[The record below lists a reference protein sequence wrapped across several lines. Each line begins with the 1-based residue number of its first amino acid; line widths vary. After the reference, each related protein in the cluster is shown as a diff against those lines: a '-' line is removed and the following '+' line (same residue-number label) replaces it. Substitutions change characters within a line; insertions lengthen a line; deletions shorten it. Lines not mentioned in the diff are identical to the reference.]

1 MTLAIVTEKPS
12 VARDVAACVG
22 ATRRHEGYLSGNG
35 YIVTWAI
42 GHLVGLAQP
51 HEINPRWR
59 SWRGEELPMLPTQWP
74 LSVLPHAAGQYAIVR
89 RLLRDRTVKGIIC
102 ATDAGREG
110 ELIFRFI
117 YEAAGCTK
125 PVERLWISSLT
136 ADAIRAGLAR
146 LQPGKSFDG
155 LADAARGRACADW
168 LVGMNL
174 SRVYTLAHG
183 DLLSVG
189 RVQTPTLALLVAREE
204 EIQAF
209 VPETYHEVV
218 ATFLAEGAP
227 YQGTW
232 FRHDEGTWPEATEAA
247 RRRLSADGAESSAII
262 DRVRTAGAGQVRAI
276 KEEHKRIPP
285 PALYDL
291 SELQR
296 HANRLY
302 GMSAK
307 RTLDVA
313 QRLYE
318 RHKLLTYPRTDSRH
332 LSTEVARTLAGVVA
346 AVAPGYVGLVA
357 PGSGARPL
365 SARFVDD
372 RKVTDHHAIIPTTT
386 AASSVR
392 LSPEEAKI
400 YDLVARRLLSAWH
413 EDHRYAVTHVLTSVA
428 DLDLFHTR
436 GSRVLSQGWKVLDIV
451 TRKEKARQAAR
462 QAAHPEARPEVGPA
476 TRQATRRGKPTDSG
490 AELPGLTTM
499 PQDLPAALRQGLDVP
514 LDSIDSVEKT
524 TRPPPRLSEASLLTA
539 METAGA
545 TLDDKVLSRA
555 MRDRG
560 LGTPATRAATI
571 ETLLSRE
578 YIVRSGKVLQPT
590 AKGMALIDRVHPHV
604 KSPAMTGEW
613 ESRLRAIERGE
624 LGLDLFMGE
633 IEAFVTRVVESVQG
647 GPASPL
653 PRGDREEGE
662 PEPPKAAGVESSDQ
676 RAVQVRAE
684 SINIENA
691 RAEQARAGQI
701 GVEQLRAENVRTGQ
715 VRTGDVSVTDASAL
729 LRDGPVPNRYIDRS
743 PGSTTTSGDART
755 QRRYRDLPAS
765 TEARFSRA
773 PTNAGAEPR
782 IPESQGSRP
791 NPSPSSDEPRPRR
804 PASPTRS
811 SAPAQTRPR
820 ESGAEAAPSP
830 TTRRFSP
837 RIVTAGATSRAA
849 RVRGDDPPRRTTN
862 PAKAQL
868 RDAPPSRDGGASSG
882 ASTGARSRTHPTR
895 RESQRAENGTRERE
909 EHEPRDPYQETRR
922 SGARPSESSAR
933 APTTASRS
941 EPESVRQAGG
951 RSLKRPRAPLKDLLR
966 ETFGHDAYRP
976 NQEPVCV
983 AVTQGHDVL
992 VVMPTGAGKSLCYQ
1006 LPGLARAGT
1015 TLVVSP
1021 LIALME
1027 DQVSKL
1033 QQLGLQAARIHSGR
1047 GRAESRANCVDYLA
1061 GRLDYLFVAPE
1072 RLAVPGFLELLA
1084 RRAPGLIAV
1093 DEAHCISQWGHDFR
1107 PDYRMLGQRLAQL
1120 RSAPVIALTA
1130 TATRIVQDDIVE
1142 QLSLGA
1148 GRRFIHGF
1156 RRDNIA
1162 IESVE
1167 IAKPERP
1174 AVVATLLA
1182 AAEHRP
1188 AIIYAASRKEVEA
1201 LADNLGRKI
1210 PAAPYHAGMSARAR
1224 DEVQNDFLAGR
1235 LEVVAAT
1242 VAFGMGVD
1250 KADIRTV
1257 IHTALPQTVEG
1268 YYQEIGRA
1276 GRDGRPS
1283 RAVLLHSYV
1292 DQRMHE
1298 FFLER
1303 SYPEIELLE
1312 RLRRKVPAAGI
1323 DREELTRRTRGRQEE
1338 IDEALEKLWIHGG
1351 VRLDAEDQVT
1361 RGDDD
1366 WRTSYLDQRAH
1377 RQAQSAEMVALAKTA
1392 SCRMVHLVDH
1402 FGDASDSGKPCGIC
1416 DVCAPEACRVQAF
1429 RTPSKGELAAL
1440 AAILDRLG
1448 RSPCALGTLLRDLE
1462 ANPEVPA
1469 IDRATLR
1476 ILVAGLAR
1484 AGVVGLRDES
1494 FEKNGETIRYQRA
1507 LLLPDG
1513 PPTTSKLLKTLVL
1526 PTTAEATTT
1535 RRNSAKTKTKAKTR
1549 TKTRTG
1555 AKKKTRTRATRSSTG
1570 SDTDTDD
1577 AALDPVSEAMAAALR
1592 EWRLAES
1599 KRRRT
1604 PAFRVLNDQTLRR
1617 IAIARPAT
1625 DEELLAI
1632 RGFGPKAADKFA
1644 SALLRVIARA
1654 SGARAATGRSDRRP
1668 RSGR

>member
-51 HEINPRWR
+51 HEISPRWR
-59 SWRGEELPMLPTQWP
+59 SWREEDLPMLPTQWP
-74 LSVLPHAAGQYAIVR
+74 LSVLPHAAGQFAIVR
-89 RLLRDRTVKGIIC
+89 RILRDRAVKGIVC

-117 YEAAGCTK
+117 YEAAGCKK

-146 LQPGKSFDG
+146 LRPGHTFDG

-174 SRVYTLAHG
+174 SRAYTLSHG

-189 RVQTPTLALLVAREE
+189 RVQTPTLALLVAREK

-209 VPETYHEVV
+209 VPETYHEVI

-232 FRHDEGTWPEATEAA
+232 FRQDQGTWSEATEAV
-247 RRRLSADGAESSAII
+247 RRRLPADGAESSAVI
-262 DRVRTAGAGQVRAI
+262 DRVRAAATGQIRAI

-332 LSTEVARTLAGVVA
+332 LSTEVARTLVDVVA
-346 AVAPGYVGLVA
+346 ATAPGYVGLVA

-386 AASSVR
+386 PASGAR
-392 LSPEEAKI
+392 MSPEEAKI

-413 EDHRYAVTHVLTSVA
+413 EDHRYAVTDVLTSVA

-436 GSRVLSQGWKVLDIV
+436 GSRVVSQGWKVLDIV
-451 TRKEKARQAAR
+451 TRKNKDRQAGR
-462 QAAHPEARPEVGPA
+462 GEKPA
-476 TRQATRRGKPTDSG
+476 KSA
-490 AELPGLTTM
+490 AELPGVATSRR
-499 PQDLPAALRQGLDVP
+499 PQRPSKRPSKRSSEPPSELPEALRQGLDVP
-514 LDSIDSVEKT
+514 VNAVDSVEKT

-545 TLDDKVLSRA
+545 TLDDKELSRA

-578 YIVRSGKVLQPT
+578 YVVRSGKVLQPT
-590 AKGMALIDRVHPHV
+590 AKGIALIDRVHPHV

-624 LGLDLFMGE
+624 LGLPLFMEE
-633 IEAFVTRVVESVQG
+633 IEAFVIRVVESVQA
-647 GPASPL
+647 GPSSPL
-653 PRGDREEGE
+653 RGEE
-662 PEPPKAAGVESSDQ
+662 PEPGPEHPASTT
-676 RAVQVRAE
+676 
-684 SINIENA
+684 A
-691 RAEQARAGQI
+691 RAETS
-701 GVEQLRAENVRTGQ
+701 ERTIDA
-715 VRTGDVSVTDASAL
+715 TPTTDATHATHATHALGL
-729 LRDGPVPNRYIDRS
+729 LRNGLSPNRYIEHPAQSTGARRPRAPQ
-743 PGSTTTSGDART
+743 PGSAGAH
-755 QRRYRDLPAS
+755 RDLHGHGDSGAG
-765 TEARFSRA
+765 A
-773 PTNAGAEPR
+773 PTPTAVLREPR
-782 IPESQGSRP
+782 RGRDSPDLHTRAFASGAQTNDRAQTNARSQANAR
-791 NPSPSSDEPRPRR
+791 
-804 PASPTRS
+804 AQALARS
-811 SAPAQTRPR
+811 SSATPARHGDRAAKPPPARSTRGFSPR
-820 ESGAEAAPSP
+820 VVPSSP
-830 TTRRFSP
+830 TTRPSQ
-837 RIVTAGATSRAA
+837 ARA
-849 RVRGDDPPRRTTN
+849 DDPPTTTTR
-862 PAKAQL
+862 PATAQL
-868 RDAPPSRDGGASSG
+868 RDDPTKRDI
-882 ASTGARSRTHPTR
+882 ARSSDAHTRTIPAR
-895 RESQRAENGTRERE
+895 RI
-909 EHEPRDPYQETRR
+909 
-922 SGARPSESSAR
+922 
-933 APTTASRS
+933 SRS
-941 EPESVRQAGG
+941 EETRPTSAIDPRRSPRATTTGSRVQPESARRAGG
-951 RSLKRPRAPLKDLLR
+951 LSTKRPRAALKELLL
-966 ETFGHDAYRP
+966 ETFGHDAYRAH
-976 NQEPVCV
+976 QEPVCV

-1006 LPGLARAGT
+1006 LPGLARSGT

-1027 DQVSKL
+1027 DQVTKL
-1033 QQLGLQAARIHSGR
+1033 QQLGLEAARIHSGR
-1047 GRAESRANCVDYLA
+1047 GRAESRTNCIDYLA

-1084 RRAPGLIAV
+1084 RRPPGLIAV

-1120 RSAPVIALTA
+1120 RTAPVIALTA

-1142 QLSLGA
+1142 QLSLGE

-1174 AVVATLLA
+1174 AVVAKLLA

-1201 LADNLGRKI
+1201 LADSLGRRI

-1292 DQRMHE
+1292 DRRMHE

-1303 SYPEIELLE
+1303 SYPEVALLE
-1312 RLRRKVPAAGI
+1312 RLRRKIPASGI
-1323 DREELTRRTRGRQEE
+1323 DREELTRRTRGGQEE

-1351 VRLDAEDQVT
+1351 VRLDAEDRVT
-1361 RGDDD
+1361 RGHDD
-1366 WRTSYLDQRAH
+1366 WRASYLDQRAH
-1377 RQAQSAEMVALAKTA
+1377 REAQSAEMVALAKTS
-1392 SCRMVHLVDH
+1392 SCRMVHLVEH
-1402 FGDASDSGKPCGIC
+1402 FGDASDSGEPCGIC
-1416 DVCAPEACRVQAF
+1416 DVCAPDGCRVQAF

-1448 RSPCALGTLLRDLE
+1448 RSPCALGTLHRELE
-1462 ANPEVPA
+1462 ADPRLPA
-1469 IDRATLR
+1469 IDRATLG
-1476 ILVAGLAR
+1476 ILVSGLAR

-1507 LLLPDG
+1507 VLLPDG
-1513 PPTTSKLLKTLVL
+1513 PATTSKLLKALIL
-1526 PTTAEATTT
+1526 PTATEASPA
-1535 RRNSAKTKTKAKTR
+1535 RRGSAKRPTKAKAKAKAKTKSQKTR
-1549 TKTRTG
+1549 NKTSRRGAETTVSGTAPRKRSTG
-1555 AKKKTRTRATRSSTG
+1555 ARSDA
-1570 SDTDTDD
+1570 DTNADD
-1577 AALDPVSEAMAAALR
+1577 AALDPASEAMAAALR

-1625 DEELLAI
+1625 DEELLAV

-1654 SGARAATGRSDRRP
+1654 RGGRTAAARRARRPPPSDR
-1668 RSGR
+1668 